1 MFRNLKL
8 LFLPLDGGGWVGVR
22 KKATHPPLTPPIK
35 GGEYLIAEGLINLLF

>member
-22 KKATHPPLTPPIK
+22 KKATHPPLTLPIK